1 MKSPSAVFNRKFAF
15 VVLMIF
21 SGVFS
26 LVASAAP
33 SSIDQAKRAKIDMTL
48 RIAAEQINRGLYKQ
62 AQVQLD
68 NLKASDEYAAYI
80 SERQHQKILTLKAQV
95 SMSLQ
100 ERDKIVRALQQ
111 SELLAEQ
118 GNYMDAATL
127 LSQVKDSQYASEQ
140 ERQMM
145 QKSYLE
151 ISQKNRA
158 EQQKWQALFDQS
170 VASFNNGQTE
180 NARRGFMQVI
190 ASGYPVRG
198 EKTAEQYV
206 LLIDSGAASRAQSL
220 EAPVLPAAADPQ
232 PQVASSRFDEEIEP
246 IDLLEIEVDK
256 QTADMASVQ
265 AQASGS
271 RYVDEIIQK
280 RTVQIDYTRAIVND
294 AIEKAGQ
301 SLTNEDFDQARQA
314 LRRAFSILEKN
325 KMLLGDV
332 IYSEYSAQLSNLEQ
346 KVNEADQTSQA
357 KAEEL
362 RTIEADQLTQEIR
375 KSMDDQR
382 SQAVADYMDRAFAF
396 QSEQRYD
403 EALGQL
409 EQLLAIDPQN
419 QRALITKQTLQ
430 HTVNYIEQRSI
441 KDKMDAEEIRS
452 LLGVQRMSIPF
463 SDEINF
469 PSNWK
474 EISERREAAMAEAES
489 PADAAIHNL
498 LDETVDLSMLTENT
512 TLEEAIIIL
521 RNSVSPLLLPIV
533 VYWNDLEENAF
544 IERTAP
550 IGIDGAGL
558 NSVVVRDAMSRILE
572 AVSSGGFAELDFVV
586 QGGTVTIATVESLP
600 ANFVTEMYDV
610 TDLL

>member
-232 PQVASSRFDEEIEP
+232 P
-246 IDLLEIEVDK
+246 
-256 QTADMASVQ
+256 
-265 AQASGS
+265 
-271 RYVDEIIQK
+271 
-280 RTVQIDYTRAIVND
+280 
-294 AIEKAGQ
+294 
-301 SLTNEDFDQARQA
+301 
-314 LRRAFSILEKN
+314 
-325 KMLLGDV
+325 
-332 IYSEYSAQLSNLEQ
+332 
-346 KVNEADQTSQA
+346 
-357 KAEEL
+357 
-362 RTIEADQLTQEIR
+362 
-375 KSMDDQR
+375 
-382 SQAVADYMDRAFAF
+382 
-396 QSEQRYD
+396 
-403 EALGQL
+403 
-409 EQLLAIDPQN
+409 
-419 QRALITKQTLQ
+419 
-430 HTVNYIEQRSI
+430 
-441 KDKMDAEEIRS
+441 
-452 LLGVQRMSIPF
+452 
-463 SDEINF
+463 
-469 PSNWK
+469 
-474 EISERREAAMAEAES
+474 
-489 PADAAIHNL
+489 
-498 LDETVDLSMLTENT
+498 
-512 TLEEAIIIL
+512 
-521 RNSVSPLLLPIV
+521 
-533 VYWNDLEENAF
+533 
-544 IERTAP
+544 
-550 IGIDGAGL
+550 
-558 NSVVVRDAMSRILE
+558 
-572 AVSSGGFAELDFVV
+572 
-586 QGGTVTIATVESLP
+586 
-600 ANFVTEMYDV
+600 
-610 TDLL
+610 

>member
-1 MKSPSAVFNRKFAF
+1 VKSPSAVFNRKFAF

-158 EQQKWQALFDQS
+158 EQQKWQALL
-170 VASFNNGQTE
+170 
-180 NARRGFMQVI
+180 
-190 ASGYPVRG
+190 VRG

-232 PQVASSRFDEEIEP
+232 PQVAPSQFDEEIEP

-280 RTVQIDYTRAIVND
+280 RTVQIDYTRA
-294 AIEKAGQ
+294 
-301 SLTNEDFDQARQA
+301 
-314 LRRAFSILEKN
+314 
-325 KMLLGDV
+325 
-332 IYSEYSAQLSNLEQ
+332 
-346 KVNEADQTSQA
+346 
-357 KAEEL
+357 
-362 RTIEADQLTQEIR
+362 
-375 KSMDDQR
+375 
-382 SQAVADYMDRAFAF
+382 
-396 QSEQRYD
+396 
-403 EALGQL
+403 
-409 EQLLAIDPQN
+409 
-419 QRALITKQTLQ
+419 
-430 HTVNYIEQRSI
+430 
-441 KDKMDAEEIRS
+441 
-452 LLGVQRMSIPF
+452 
-463 SDEINF
+463 
-469 PSNWK
+469 
-474 EISERREAAMAEAES
+474 
-489 PADAAIHNL
+489 
-498 LDETVDLSMLTENT
+498 
-512 TLEEAIIIL
+512 
-521 RNSVSPLLLPIV
+521 PLLMMRLKRP
-533 VYWNDLEENAF
+533 
-544 IERTAP
+544 
-550 IGIDGAGL
+550 G
-558 NSVVVRDAMSRILE
+558 SH
-572 AVSSGGFAELDFVV
+572 
-586 QGGTVTIATVESLP
+586 
-600 ANFVTEMYDV
+600 
-610 TDLL
+610 